1 MPHGDA
7 AGLARPRASPQAGRR
22 GRPGRRDGLC
32 AAVEHEGPAGSPRR
46 SGDSAM
52 TSPGPALRAG
62 SVDPRGRGAALRRG
76 LQPARLRHPLVAP
89 RRGRGTVRRPV
100 GALAR
105 QRRRL
110 GTVLPRCGGAHV
122 FRSRRRAPLLRPGD
136 QIHRRG
142 QGPAAAVGRRT
153 GGPAPEPL
161 LRHLGPHR
169 APCPGVA
176 RGGVGPLA
184 VPQARLG
191 VRSDGRSSK
200 PATPRHFCPGEGSHS
215 RSSPA
220 ALTWRRLGGDWLR
233 RGSSAHSRR
242 PASYTVRAPW
252 VGLWLGLP
260 SDPASR

>member
-22 GRPGRRDGLC
+22 GRPGRRDGPC

-46 SGDSAM
+46 CGASAV

-62 SVDPRGRGAALRRG
+62 SVGPRGSGAALRRG
-76 LQPARLRHPLVAP
+76 RQPARLRHPLVAP

-110 GTVLPRCGGAHV
+110 GTVLPRRGGAHV
-122 FRSRRRAPLLRPGD
+122 FRSRRRAPLLRPGA

-142 QGPAAAVGRRT
+142 HGPAAAVGRRT

-161 LRHLGPHR
+161 LRHLGPRR
-169 APCPGVA
+169 APCPGVRPRRRRAA
-176 RGGVGPLA
+176 RRSAGP
-184 VPQARLG
+184 ARSAQR
-191 VRSDGRSSK
+191 RSEVK
-200 PATPRHFCPGEGSHS
+200 AANTPAFLPGWGQPPSLQPS
-215 RSSPA
+215 RVD
-220 ALTWRRLGGDWLR
+220 LTMSWC
-233 RGSSAHSRR
+233 
-242 PASYTVRAPW
+242 
-252 VGLWLGLP
+252 
-260 SDPASR
+260 